1 MELGVS
7 KAFRTWIPSA
17 CPACISQPAYYSLS
31 NFAKSSSLFCI
42 STDLLMTILLIKA
55 IKMMSHDPV
64 LVTRFVQGTL
74 PLTFFS
80 YCPIVSSKLVIRS
93 TTIYQ
98 AAASHFLRFSLSS
111 TPVSDFSLQIT
122 KTGSTQLMEIQRTPW
137 AHIGHTLGTQCSWS
151 CKKMWTCIWAEI
163 TYIMLDKDD
172 IQVRLGGLSIWSF
185 NHPIQMIF

>member
-17 CPACISQPAYYSLS
+17 CPACISQPAYSSLS
-31 NFAKSSSLFCI
+31 NFAKPSSLFCI

-64 LVTRFVQGTL
+64 LITSLFRGL
-74 PLTFFS
+74 CPIAFFS

-137 AHIGHTLGTQCSWS
+137 AHFGHTLGTQYS
-151 CKKMWTCIWAEI
+151 
-163 TYIMLDKDD
+163 
-172 IQVRLGGLSIWSF
+172 
-185 NHPIQMIF
+185 